1 MTNSSESG
9 IEIGSAAC
17 AYNDSMPIELTARQR
32 SDLKARAHAL
42 EPTVTIGHGGLSD
55 AVVLEIDR
63 ALTTHELMKVRAP
76 AGDRQERS
84 QLLHDITEKTGAA
97 AVQQVGRIFVL
108 WRPRP
113 ED

>member
-1 MTNSSESG
+1 M
-9 IEIGSAAC
+9 A
-17 AYNDSMPIELTARQR
+17 IELTARQR
-32 SDLKARAHAL
+32 SELKARAHAL
-42 EPTVTIGHGGLSD
+42 EPTVTIGHGGLSE

-63 ALTTHELMKVRAP
+63 ALTTHELIKVRAP
-76 AGDRQERS
+76 AGVREERS
-84 QLLHDITEKTGAA
+84 QLLHEISDKTGAA

>member
-1 MTNSSESG
+1 MTNSSKFG
-9 IEIGSAAC
+9 IEICCVAC

-32 SDLKARAHAL
+32 SELKARAHAL

-63 ALTTHELMKVRAP
+63 ALTTHELIKVRAP

-84 QLLHDITEKTGAA
+84 QLLQDITEKTGAA